1 MYKINWG
8 KVGEEIL
15 KKRPKITQMF
25 DMIKYPKVPKYQLK
39 PLIPL
44 KFKNQ
49 STHSHNPK
57 LYKDNPIHNI
67 PIYCIFSN
75 TIQLKHFSQLTII
88 PTLSKTLFPQ
98 FTICAIIVEKYNRKE

>member
-15 KKRPKITQMF
+15 KKHPKITQMF
-25 DMIKYPKVPKYQLK
+25 DMLKYSKVLKYQLK
-39 PLIPL
+39 PLISL

-57 LYKDNPIHNI
+57 VVS
-67 PIYCIFSN
+67 SN
-75 TIQLKHFSQLTII
+75 LTPATNEMLLLKQLTEDF
-88 PTLSKTLFPQ
+88 LSIQ
-98 FTICAIIVEKYNRKE
+98 QG

>member
-1 MYKINWG
+1 MYKTSWG

-25 DMIKYPKVPKYQLK
+25 DILKYPKVLKYQLK
-39 PLIPL
+39 PLISL

-57 LYKDNPIHNI
+57 VVSSSLTPATNFKA
-67 PIYCIFSN
+67 FS
-75 TIQLKHFSQLTII
+75 
-88 PTLSKTLFPQ
+88 LF
-98 FTICAIIVEKYNRKE
+98 FLYNRKVIKV

>member
-1 MYKINWG
+1 MYKTIWG

-15 KKRPKITQMF
+15 KKCPKITQMF
-25 DMIKYPKVPKYQLK
+25 DMIEYPKVLKYQLK

-57 LYKDNPIHNI
+57 VVIPSHISTTILGIISIINYLITTSKVQNLNIKYISNP
-67 PIYCIFSN
+67 
-75 TIQLKHFSQLTII
+75 KH
-88 PTLSKTLFPQ
+88 
-98 FTICAIIVEKYNRKE
+98 

>member
-25 DMIKYPKVPKYQLK
+25 DILKYPKVLKYQLK
-39 PLIPL
+39 PLISL
-44 KFKNQ
+44 KFKKQ

-57 LYKDNPIHNI
+57 VIN
-67 PIYCIFSN
+67 SN
-75 TIQLKHFSQLTII
+75 LTPTTTEMSLLKHITEDFSLLGKIHLRPLKTIKI
-88 PTLSKTLFPQ
+88 YFIKG
-98 FTICAIIVEKYNRKE
+98 K

>member
-25 DMIKYPKVPKYQLK
+25 DMIKYPKVLKYQLK

-57 LYKDNPIHNI
+57 VKYKIQTTT
-67 PIYCIFSN
+67 SN
-75 TIQLKHFSQLTII
+75 KKLKIQENNQ
-88 PTLSKTLFPQ
+88 
-98 FTICAIIVEKYNRKE
+98 